1 MPQSPY
7 IMKEREQVSK
17 SADVWRKMMKK
28 RFVVVLLMLLALV
41 ATACAGKTAAKR
53 TLVEGDPYSD
63 TQFLMG
69 TVVTVK
75 IYDKDKQG
83 ALDAAFARV
92 QQLAD
97 ELTVNQKGSE
107 VDAVNKNAGIKPVHV
122 TPSVYRVIAAAK
134 HYSENSEGAFDL
146 AIGPITSLWHIGFA
160 DARKPAQSE
169 IDERLPLVHYPD
181 VVLNAKK
188 QTVYLKKKGMAID
201 LGGIAKGFITD
212 EVVKTLKAKNVT
224 TAIIDL
230 GGNIYVMG
238 KSPKN
243 VKKDWNVG
251 IQDPKK
257 PRGTA
262 IGTLPA
268 SNMTVVTSGIYERYL
283 KVDGKIYMHLMNPKT
298 GYPFDN
304 NLMGVSIV
312 TKKSVDGDALSTATF
327 DKGLAGGMAYIEK
340 LKYADAIF
348 ITKDKKVYVSSGLKD
363 KFKLL
368 KDSGYTLATLKK

>member
-7 IMKEREQVSK
+7 IMTEREQVSK

-122 TPSVYRVIAAAK
+122 TPSVYRCLL
-134 HYSENSEGAFDL
+134 Y
-146 AIGPITSLWHIGFA
+146 TS
-160 DARKPAQSE
+160 P
-169 IDERLPLVHYPD
+169 
-181 VVLNAKK
+181 
-188 QTVYLKKKGMAID
+188 
-201 LGGIAKGFITD
+201 
-212 EVVKTLKAKNVT
+212 
-224 TAIIDL
+224 
-230 GGNIYVMG
+230 
-238 KSPKN
+238 SPR
-243 VKKDWNVG
+243 D
-251 IQDPKK
+251 
-257 PRGTA
+257 
-262 IGTLPA
+262 
-268 SNMTVVTSGIYERYL
+268 
-283 KVDGKIYMHLMNPKT
+283 
-298 GYPFDN
+298 
-304 NLMGVSIV
+304 
-312 TKKSVDGDALSTATF
+312 
-327 DKGLAGGMAYIEK
+327 
-340 LKYADAIF
+340 
-348 ITKDKKVYVSSGLKD
+348 
-363 KFKLL
+363 
-368 KDSGYTLATLKK
+368 

>member
-1 MPQSPY
+1 
-7 IMKEREQVSK
+7 
-17 SADVWRKMMKK
+17 MKK
-28 RFVVVLLMLLALV
+28 RLIVVILMLLALV
-41 ATACAGKTAAKR
+41 ATGCSSQTTAKR
-53 TLVEGDPYSD
+53 ELVSGDPYSD

-69 TVVTVK
+69 TVVTIK
-75 IYDKDKQG
+75 IYDKGKQG
-83 ALDAAFARV
+83 ALDAAFSRV

-107 VDAVNKNAGIKPVHV
+107 VDAVNKNAGMKPVHV
-122 TPSVYRVIAAAK
+122 TPSVYRVIEAAK
-134 HYSENSEGAFDL
+134 HYSENSNGSFDL

-169 IDERLPLVHYPD
+169 IDAKLPLVHYQD
-181 VVLNAKK
+181 VVLNKK
-188 QTVYLKKKGMAID
+188 QQTVYLKKKGMAID

-212 EVVKTLKAKNVT
+212 EVVKTLKKQHVT

-230 GGNIYVMG
+230 GGNIFVMG
-238 KSPKN
+238 KSPKST
-243 VKKDWNVG
+243 KKDWSVG

-268 SNMTVVTSGIYERYL
+268 SNKTIVTSGIYERYL
-283 KVDGKIYMHLMNPKT
+283 KVDGKVYMHLMNPKT

-304 NLMGVSIV
+304 ELMGVSII

-327 DKGLAGGMAYIEK
+327 DKGLVDGMAYIEK
-340 LKYADAIF
+340 LNYADAIF
-348 ITKDKKVYVSSGLKD
+348 VTKDKKVYVSSGLKD

-368 KDSGYTLATLKK
+368 KDSGYTLAKLK

>member
-1 MPQSPY
+1 
-7 IMKEREQVSK
+7 MK
-17 SADVWRKMMKK
+17 RKV
-28 RFVVVLLMLLALV
+28 VVVLLMLMALV
-41 ATACAGKTAAKR
+41 ATACSGKSAAKR

-75 IYDKDKQG
+75 IYDKGKQG

-97 ELTVNQKGSE
+97 QLTVNQKGSE
-107 VDAVNKNAGIKPVHV
+107 VDKINQNAGIKPVHV

-134 HYSENSEGAFDL
+134 HYSENSNGSFDL

-169 IDERLPLVHYPD
+169 IDAKLPLVHYQN
-181 VVLNAKK
+181 VTLNKKK
-188 QTVYLKKKGMAID
+188 QTVYLQKKGMAID

-212 EVVKTLKAKNVT
+212 EVVKTLKKQHVT

-230 GGNIYVMG
+230 GGNIFVMG
-238 KSPKN
+238 KSPKDA
-243 VKKDWNVG
+243 KKDWNVG

-268 SNMTVVTSGIYERYL
+268 SNKTVVTSGIYERYL
-283 KVDGKIYMHLMNPKT
+283 KVNGKVYMHLMNPKT

-304 NLMGVSIV
+304 ELMGVSIV
-312 TKKSVDGDALSTATF
+312 TNKSVDGDALSTATF
-327 DKGLAGGMAYIEK
+327 DKGLVDGMAYIEK

-363 KFKLL
+363 SFKLF
-368 KDSGYTLATLKK
+368 KNSGYTLAKIAK